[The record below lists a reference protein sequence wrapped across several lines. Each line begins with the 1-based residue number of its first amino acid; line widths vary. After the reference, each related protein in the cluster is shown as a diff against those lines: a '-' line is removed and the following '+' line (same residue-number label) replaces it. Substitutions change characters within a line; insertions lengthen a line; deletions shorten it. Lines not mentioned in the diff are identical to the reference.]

1 MEATLSEQRLLRKPS
16 ISTSIP
22 TLQRFLDDI
31 EKTTEYV
38 QPEVHE
44 RFRVMD
50 TGELL
55 DLAEQSP
62 ERRQLFGNYLLEDSL
77 TLLVGER
84 GSSKTYLALQLGL
97 AIAAGAPSFLGENID
112 LHGPVWYIN
121 FELSDVRL
129 AKRVKQLHD
138 KGMPQGQVHLE
149 DFRATSIRQRL
160 DDTMLGDIAEQL
172 PFIKPVLIIIDNF
185 RAAFSGLRAD
195 DNSAVAAAMLK
206 LSVLKDK
213 YHSSILMVH
222 HTRKGTSDM
231 RSHSDLQS
239 GAGALSDFADAD
251 FFIRKS
257 KKSKHQRLLQ
267 RGKSR
272 DVDESDTAKLIEYFP
287 ESGSM
292 WFEHISD
299 GVNESEHIGEDVQR
313 QTSRS
318 ESIAWDAVFGSDK
331 ELKTGDLHRRLEQ
344 LFHMRGGSRDRC
356 IEQARNA
363 NLVHRS
369 GRGVYVLGSTP
380 RQVENESLDLGDS
393 TPNSIYD

>member
-1 MEATLSEQRLLRKPS
+1 MTNPQAPHDPP
-16 ISTSIP
+16 ISSSIP
-22 TLQRFLDDI
+22 SLERFLAQI
-31 EKTTEYV
+31 KLPTEFEH
-38 QPEVHE
+38 PEMLEH
-44 RFRVMD
+44 FRVMELP
-50 TGELL
+50 ELL
-55 DLAEQSP
+55 DLAEKSP
-62 ERRQLFGNYLLEDSL
+62 DRRQLFGNYLLEDSL

-97 AIAAGAPSFLGENID
+97 AVAVGATHFLGENIAV
-112 LHGPVWYIN
+112 HGPVWYIN
-121 FELSDVRL
+121 FELSDIRL

-138 KGMPQGQVHLE
+138 RGLPLGNASE
-149 DFRATSIRQRL
+149 NNFRATSIRKRL
-160 DDTMLGDIAEQL
+160 DDDMLREITDQL
-172 PFIKPVLIIIDNF
+172 ETIKPVLIIIDNY
-185 RAAFSGLRAD
+185 RAAYSGLRAD

-206 LSVLKDK
+206 LCALKDN
-213 YHSSILMVH
+213 YHSAILMVH

-292 WFEHISD
+292 WFECISD
-299 GVNESEHIGEDVQR
+299 GVDESEHIGEDVQR
-313 QTSRS
+313 QVSRS
-318 ESIAWDAVFGSDK
+318 ESIAWPEIFGNDT
-331 ELKTGDLHRRLEQ
+331 ELKTSELHRRLEKLYQ
-344 LFHMRGGSRDRC
+344 LRGGSRDRC

-363 NLVHRS
+363 QLIHRS
-369 GRGVYVLGSTP
+369 ARGVYVLGTAPSTI
-380 RQVENESLDLGDS
+380 ENEALDLGE
-393 TPNSIYD
+393 TEPNAIYD

>member
-1 MEATLSEQRLLRKPS
+1 MM
-16 ISTSIP
+16 
-22 TLQRFLDDI
+22 DM
-31 EKTTEYV
+31 
-38 QPEVHE
+38 PEI
-44 RFRVMD
+44 
-50 TGELL
+50 LN
-55 DLAEQSP
+55 LAESSP
-62 ERRQLFGNYLLEDSL
+62 DRRQLFGDYILEDSL

-97 AIAAGAPSFLGENID
+97 EVAAGAPSFLGENIA

-129 AKRVKQLHD
+129 AKRVKQLCD
-138 KGMPQGQVHLE
+138 KGMPHGDAHLQN
-149 DFRATSIRQRL
+149 FRATSIRKRL
-160 DDTMLGDIAEQL
+160 DDEMLVEITDQL
-172 PFIKPVLIIIDNF
+172 EYIKPVLIIIDNF

-206 LSVLKDK
+206 LCTLKDK
-213 YHSSILMVH
+213 FHSSILMVH

-257 KKSKHQRLLQ
+257 KKNKHQRLLQ

-272 DVDESDTAKLIEYFP
+272 DVDESETAKLIEYFP

-299 GVNESEHIGEDVQR
+299 GIDESEHIGEEVQR

-318 ESIAWDAVFGSDK
+318 ESIAWDAVFGSEK

-369 GRGVYVLGSTP
+369 GRGIYVLGSAP
-380 RQVENESLDLGDS
+380 RQVENEPLDLGDS